1 MAHFGGRWGLDRWIL
16 CCDKAN
22 EENAASNE
30 EFLAQSTRVIDLIAD
45 DNEDGDEGDD
55 AIEVNW
61 LNNTRTAE

>member
-1 MAHFGGRWGLDRWIL
+1 L